1 MKHVLPWQCGTARRK
16 VGGSSPSPLA
26 KTLRGGAVRQ
36 LACPISKRSGVQ
48 IPPARPTGGLA
59 ERSIAAVLKTA
70 GGFKSPVRPN
80 RTSSAIFIRTSSH
93 AAACHRQKTRWH
105 RKCRAVPRPCF
116 GYDSFLSD
124 LSEAGLPR
132 MTSTALRWTPKR
144 HHFTRTNTRHTNK
157 TPQTAQRYAV
167 DPLSSVCLTPLS
179 TNKMLKMAI

>member
-1 MKHVLPWQCGTARRK
+1 M
-16 VGGSSPSPLA
+16 
-26 KTLRGGAVRQ
+26 RGRAVRQ

-80 RTSSAIFIRTSSH
+80 RTSSAIFIQTSSH

-105 RKCRAVPRPCF
+105 RKCRVVLRPCF
-116 GYDSFLSD
+116 GSDSFLND

-144 HHFTRTNTRHTNK
+144 HPFTRTNTLHTNK
-157 TPQTAQRYAV
+157 TPQTVQRYAV
-167 DPLSSVCLTPLS
+167 DPLSSVCLTPISHQENAQNGALICIR
-179 TNKMLKMAI
+179 KV

>member
-1 MKHVLPWQCGTARRK
+1 M
-16 VGGSSPSPLA
+16 
-26 KTLRGGAVRQ
+26 RGRAVRQ

-105 RKCRAVPRPCF
+105 RKCRAVLRPCF

-144 HHFTRTNTRHTNK
+144 HHFSSGPKPDTPK
-157 TPQTAQRYAV
+157 TQSTAQRYAV
-167 DPLSSVCLTPLS
+167 DQLSSVCLATFPVK
-179 TNKMLKMAI
+179 KMLKMAP